1 MKHIEVK
8 LSTYIDVNVAVTDK
22 DPKLEVSVHVRI
34 SRFKNIFAKY
44 YIPSWSEEL
53 FVIKKDKTTILR
65 ICNRG
70 P

>member
-34 SRFKNIFAKY
+34 SRFKNIFGKY